1 MQIEKKSCSFVEHKY
16 VIMQVSWMVV
26 SACAVI
32 YGRGHCQYV
41 LLISRIRNPC
51 ETWIAISLFEPCC
64 RSVHNGLSGEKIMV
78 FLQCCEKNSR
88 PCKMDS
94 RLTLLNNYHFG
105 VKRRHYKLPEHH
117 LRNFEKMAIIEQ
129 AVNNQMYDK
138 NQEQQIIKYK
148 CMVS

>member
-1 MQIEKKSCSFVEHKY
+1 M
-16 VIMQVSWMVV
+16 
-26 SACAVI
+26 
-32 YGRGHCQYV
+32 
-41 LLISRIRNPC
+41 
-51 ETWIAISLFEPCC
+51 
-64 RSVHNGLSGEKIMV
+64 
-78 FLQCCEKNSR
+78 
-88 PCKMDS
+88 
-94 RLTLLNNYHFG
+94 LNNYHFG

>member
-1 MQIEKKSCSFVEHKY
+1 M
-16 VIMQVSWMVV
+16 
-26 SACAVI
+26 
-32 YGRGHCQYV
+32 
-41 LLISRIRNPC
+41 
-51 ETWIAISLFEPCC
+51 
-64 RSVHNGLSGEKIMV
+64 HNGLSGEKIMV
-78 FLQCCEKNSR
+78 FLQCCEKISR

-94 RLTLLNNYHFG
+94 RLTLLNYYHFG
-105 VKRRHYKLPEHH
+105 LKRLHYKLPEHH